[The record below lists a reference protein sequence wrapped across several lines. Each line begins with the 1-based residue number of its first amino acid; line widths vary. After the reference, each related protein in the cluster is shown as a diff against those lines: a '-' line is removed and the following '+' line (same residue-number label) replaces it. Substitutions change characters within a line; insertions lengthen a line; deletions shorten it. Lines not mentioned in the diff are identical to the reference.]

1 MIRTVLS
8 ELYPNRGAGVPVL
21 YGGSVNLE
29 NAESLIESSLDV
41 DGLFVGRSAWDAER
55 FNEMI
60 RRTLKVWKRRRG
72 GEKADQ

>member
-1 MIRTVLS
+1 M
-8 ELYPNRGAGVPVL
+8 
-21 YGGSVNLE
+21 E
-29 NAESLIESSLDV
+29 NAESLIEQPDV